1 MLHIKVIEHNRTKEG
16 GSILDFLI
24 SEYINYM
31 KCSKCGGHVHFDP
44 KKQGLLCEYCGTF
57 TEIDESKEKIEYAKK
72 EIAENQLSEYKC
84 LNCGATLLTFD
95 DTSVT
100 FCSYCKS
107 SVVVKSKFEQ
117 GNNPDLVIPFRINKA
132 ECEEIYKKYLK
143 KFSLAPDYL
152 KENATISKF
161 RGIYMPYAVYKM
173 EKHGE
178 QEFKGSKYSHRR
190 GDYDYYNDYIIKSD
204 IDAEY
209 DGIAYDISSR
219 FEDRFSKAIAPFN
232 YNDVKPFDI
241 RYLSGFYADSPD
253 VIKKVYS
260 DDAMLIAKRAASK
273 ELLKN
278 KELRRYGC
286 TNAQIPFNI
295 SDIKTAY
302 YPVYF
307 LAIEDMNG
315 DICYAVL
322 NGQTGKV
329 VAEIPIDF
337 KKFIRFT
344 MVLAIPIFVLLNI
357 FITLTPLKIT
367 WFAMLMSLVNLL
379 FFRIQKKKIKAK
391 EERAEDKG
399 AFFIRSAP
407 LTWNDIEKKK
417 EKMGDKK
424 SKFSLSNLIPYLSI
438 IVPFIILC
446 FNPVEDIYYYI
457 ASLVTIIITLRSI
470 FNLVEQHNTL
480 STRKPR
486 QLEKRGGDDVE

>member
-1 MLHIKVIEHNRTKEG
+1 
-16 GSILDFLI
+16 
-24 SEYINYM
+24 
-31 KCSKCGGHVHFDP
+31 
-44 KKQGLLCEYCGTF
+44 
-57 TEIDESKEKIEYAKK
+57 
-72 EIAENQLSEYKC
+72 
-84 LNCGATLLTFD
+84 
-95 DTSVT
+95 
-100 FCSYCKS
+100 
-107 SVVVKSKFEQ
+107 
-117 GNNPDLVIPFRINKA
+117 
-132 ECEEIYKKYLK
+132 
-143 KFSLAPDYL
+143 
-152 KENATISKF
+152 
-161 RGIYMPYAVYKM
+161 
-173 EKHGE
+173 
-178 QEFKGSKYSHRR
+178 
-190 GDYDYYNDYIIKSD
+190 
-204 IDAEY
+204 
-209 DGIAYDISSR
+209 
-219 FEDRFSKAIAPFN
+219 
-232 YNDVKPFDI
+232 
-241 RYLSGFYADSPD
+241 
-253 VIKKVYS
+253 
-260 DDAMLIAKRAASK
+260 MLIARRAASK

-357 FITLTPLKIT
+357 FITLTPPKIT
-367 WFAMLMSLVNLL
+367 WLAMLMSLVNLV

-391 EERAEDKG
+391 EERAGDKG
-399 AFFIRSAP
+399 VFFIRSAT
-407 LTWNDIEKKK
+407 LTWNDIEWYDIEKKK

-424 SKFSLSNLIPYLSI
+424 SKFSLSSLIPYLSI

-446 FNPVEDIYYYI
+446 FNPVEDTYYYI
-457 ASLVTIIITLRSI
+457 ASLVTIIITLWSI

-480 STRKPR
+480 STQKPR